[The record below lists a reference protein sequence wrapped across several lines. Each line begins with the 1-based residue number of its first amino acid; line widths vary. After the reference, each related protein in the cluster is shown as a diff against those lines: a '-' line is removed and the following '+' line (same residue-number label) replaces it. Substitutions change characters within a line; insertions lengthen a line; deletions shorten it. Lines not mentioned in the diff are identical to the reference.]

1 MDQMKKAFKGLFRGK
16 KSKKEEPKPTAT
28 GEAAAATPAQ
38 TKPTETTP
46 AAPAP
51 ATAPEPA
58 KTETTPA
65 ATSAEPAAPVPAPAE
80 PAAAPAS
87 DPAQSEVK
95 KDEAAA
101 LTEVKKAT
109 SSRFTSRSH
118 SSPLPYRGN
127 EACDGSRRRQKV
139 DLDYQWN
146 GPI

>member
-28 GEAAAATPAQ
+28 SEASTTPAQ
-38 TKPTETTP
+38 TKPSETTP

-58 KTETTPA
+58 KTETAPA
-65 ATSAEPAAPVPAPAE
+65 ATSGASAPAPAE
-80 PAAAPAS
+80 PAAVPAS
-87 DPAQSEVK
+87 DPAQGEAK

-109 SSRFTSRSH
+109 SSRLSSRSH
-118 SSPLPYRGN
+118 SSPLPYHGDN
-127 EACDGSRRRQKV
+127 AWHGSRRRQKV
-139 DLDYQWN
+139 GLDNSQWN
-146 GPI
+146 DAI